1 MKLSPK
7 EQMEKTK
14 IVVDFLKECNG
25 FNLNELCEV
34 FRISKTVPYLLKNEG
49 YLTSAGPGMMIGT
62 DKIKELTPDIYAK
75 LLKAYNE
82 IKYKERM
89 ANRKQKMQKKQTIQ
103 DFISSRITV
112 NKSKELAEKI
122 FEIIKPYLQ

>member
-34 FRISKTVPYLLKNEG
+34 FRISKTVPYLLKKEG
-49 YLTSAGPGMMIGT
+49 YLTNAGPGMMIGT